1 MLASLILGGT
11 VATVAAVTVTVPSVG
26 TLIPIPS
33 VIVFGSDKL
42 PQNTSVPN
50 PPTTTVNGT
59 ATNPAGSVDLTKPVD
74 QALYKTPQANP
85 TAPAA
90 AEESSP
96 TGTIKNP
103 PKQRS
108 TTEPKVKAEPKIK
121 PDPKLIPKPSAI
133 KEKSPRD

>member
-26 TLIPIPS
+26 TLIPLPS

-50 PPTTTVNGT
+50 PPPVT
-59 ATNPAGSVDLTKPVD
+59 TNPAGSVDLTKPVD
-74 QALYKTPQANP
+74 QALYKTPQATATNP
-85 TAPAA
+85 APA
-90 AEESSP
+90 EEAKP

-108 TTEPKVKAEPKIK
+108 STEPKVKAEPKIK